1 MAKSISRLCWLK
13 NLALT
18 DCANSPALDMSAA
31 RKLVAGLAR
40 PLAQR
45 AAPRAPA
52 AARSMSGLG
61 EQLGKVRD
69 VPLKD
74 APGFIASQR
83 NDPKTQAAAK
93 VRFECRPCPLVFSN
107 DELWTRALAL
117 PPPRRPRAFLYVE
130 AVHILPR
137 LESIVR
143 DRGPYRARSDIARDT
158 GLADS
163 FREVSRAMYQGD
175 CPGWWFPA
183 RWNSVDQRCMH

>member
-1 MAKSISRLCWLK
+1 
-13 NLALT
+13 
-18 DCANSPALDMSAA
+18 MSAA

-61 EQLGKVRD
+61 EQLGKVKD

-93 VRFECRPCPLVFSN
+93 TLFEKYHEQCIKTGSAYPIYHTILFMWCVGYAN
-107 DELWTRALAL
+107 DYYGHLRHEGN
-117 PPPRRPRAFLYVE
+117 YK
-130 AVHILPR
+130 
-137 LESIVR
+137 
-143 DRGPYRARSDIARDT
+143 
-158 GLADS
+158 
-163 FREVSRAMYQGD
+163 
-175 CPGWWFPA
+175 
-183 RWNSVDQRCMH
+183 

>member
-1 MAKSISRLCWLK
+1 VAKSKSRLCWLK
-13 NLALT
+13 NSALT

-61 EQLGKVRD
+61 EQLGKVKD

-93 VRFECRPCPLVFSN
+93 VRFECRPCPLLFSN

-130 AVHILPR
+130 ADHSPHDSNPSCAVVDLIGHALTLRVAPDSQTLFEKYHQECIK
-137 LESIVR
+137 V
-143 DRGPYRARSDIARDT
+143 IA
-158 GLADS
+158 LAGG
-163 FREVSRAMYQGD
+163 SRRVGT
-175 CPGWWFPA
+175 
-183 RWNSVDQRCMH
+183 V